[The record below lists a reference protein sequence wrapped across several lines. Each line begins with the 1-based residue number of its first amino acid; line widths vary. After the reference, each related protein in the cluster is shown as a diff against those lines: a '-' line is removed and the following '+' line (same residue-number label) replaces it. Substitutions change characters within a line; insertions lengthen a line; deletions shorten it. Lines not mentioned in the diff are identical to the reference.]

1 MASYPLRPTR
11 CASSPTAHRL
21 SVPACLSRR
30 ADSGSILVDSADIT
44 PLPMHQRARR
54 GIGYLSQEAGVFRK
68 LSVEENLMAIREALL
83 SIAQS

>member
-1 MASYPLRPTR
+1 
-11 CASSPTAHRL
+11 
-21 SVPACLSRR
+21 
-30 ADSGSILVDSADIT
+30 VDSADIT